1 MKPALGAKRPVL
13 QAQADQPERAGLTGP
28 GSAPQAPGQGAGAS
42 DRAGGA
48 AAPGEPLLSIE
59 HLRVSFGDTLAVDDV
74 SLTIGRGERVAL
86 VGESGSGKSVTAL
99 AILRLLRD
107 AEQGGRIRFDGR
119 ELGAASER
127 AMRGLRGAQ
136 IAMIFQ
142 EPMTA
147 LNPLCTVGDQIV
159 ETIVLH
165 DGVSRREARARAI
178 ALLGRTGIAEPE
190 RRVDSYPHQLSGGQR
205 QRAMIAMALACRPRL
220 LLADE
225 PTTALDVTI
234 RAQIVELL
242 LDLQRDAE
250 LTRGMSI
257 LLITHDLNLVRRFA
271 QRVAV
276 MEKGRLVESGEV
288 EQIFAEP
295 EHPYTRKLLNSRPQ
309 RTAAP
314 VLPIAPVMLDAREV
328 TVGFRQKLPGL
339 AGWFRSGRFTA
350 VKQVSVSVRQ
360 GETLGVVGESGSG
373 KSTLAMALLGL
384 QRIEAG
390 RIEFDGRPLAS
401 WRGADARRLRAR
413 MQVVFQD
420 PFGSLSPRHTIER
433 IVGEGLALHRPELSA
448 EALRERVTAVLR
460 EVGLDR
466 TVLHRYPHEFSGGQ
480 RQRIAIARALVLEPS
495 ILVLDEPT
503 SALDVSI
510 QQQVLKLL
518 ANLQRKY
525 NLGYVFISH
534 DLEVIGAMAHRVA
547 VMQGGEIVESGEV
560 GKIFTQPSHP
570 YTRKLLAAVGQ
581 PGLPQ

>member
-1 MKPALGAKRPVL
+1 
-13 QAQADQPERAGLTGP
+13 
-28 GSAPQAPGQGAGAS
+28 
-42 DRAGGA
+42 
-48 AAPGEPLLSIE
+48 
-59 HLRVSFGDTLAVDDV
+59 
-74 SLTIGRGERVAL
+74 
-86 VGESGSGKSVTAL
+86 
-99 AILRLLRD
+99 
-107 AEQGGRIRFDGR
+107 
-119 ELGAASER
+119 
-127 AMRGLRGAQ
+127 
-136 IAMIFQ
+136 
-142 EPMTA
+142 
-147 LNPLCTVGDQIV
+147 
-159 ETIVLH
+159 
-165 DGVSRREARARAI
+165 
-178 ALLGRTGIAEPE
+178 
-190 RRVDSYPHQLSGGQR
+190 
-205 QRAMIAMALACRPRL
+205 
-220 LLADE
+220 
-225 PTTALDVTI
+225 
-234 RAQIVELL
+234 
-242 LDLQRDAE
+242 
-250 LTRGMSI
+250 
-257 LLITHDLNLVRRFA
+257 
-271 QRVAV
+271 
-276 MEKGRLVESGEV
+276 LVESGEV
-288 EQIFAEP
+288 ERIFAEP

-390 RIEFDGRPLAS
+390 QIEFDGRPLAS